1 MSSYSHSSP
10 HHGPSSPIEWMA
22 KHPVAAGLLTMVML
36 FGGFLMMRSIR
47 QEVFPQFNL
56 DLVTVRVDYPGS
68 TPQDVEKGIILVVE
82 EAVQAIEGVVEITS
96 IAAEGSG
103 TVTIEYDP
111 SVDSQKFYQE
121 VQQEIDRIRTFPLD
135 AEKPIVS
142 LASQRR
148 EVLDILIYG
157 NTEEGTLRNIAEEVR
172 DQLLQDSEIHQ
183 VDVDGARRPE
193 IHIRPRMDDL
203 RRYGLTFESIARVV
217 ARSAVEVPGGSIK
230 EAGGEILVRFDERK
244 DWAVEFGTIPVITT
258 PQGAVVRLR
267 DIAEVNEG
275 FEDVDILA
283 TFEGQ
288 RSISLEVYSIG
299 QQGPLEVSA
308 AVRRAMEQIEPTLP
322 SGISYSILDD
332 RSDTYGQRL
341 SLLTRNAAMGLLLV
355 LLLLAVF
362 LEIRVAMWV
371 TLSIPIAFLGSF
383 LVFPNLDVSI
393 NMISMFAFIIALGIV
408 VDNAIVVGENV
419 YDLRQS
425 GLEPM
430 DAAVRG
436 TQEVA
441 TPVVFSVLTNLV
453 GFIPLM
459 LIPGAMGKI
468 WGVIPVVVNVIFLTS
483 LLAAL
488 AILPNQLGNMGRKP
502 RHGIIL
508 AIHHLQQ
515 RVSEFIRNVIYTGYA
530 PFLDRCIRSRYLVLS
545 LAIAILVFVMAWTA
559 SGRMGL
565 VLMPKVE
572 ADTAVASVVMPLGTP
587 MNTMVSVMSRLEK
600 AAREVISENGEKDLS
615 LGVFGR
621 IWENQIDMRVYLQP
635 PGVRPIST
643 EKLTRLWRDKAGEI
657 PGTERLR
664 FEFDRGGPGGGPSV
678 TVELSHTN
686 ITILEEA
693 AQKLALIIE
702 DYPVARD
709 IDDGYNPGK
718 DQLQINLREEGR
730 SLGLTSQDVA
740 SQVRAAFYGSQALRQ
755 QRGRDEVRVLVTL
768 PESDNSKLHSLEEML
783 IAAPSGAYVPLK
795 QIATWEWTRS
805 YTSISRRDGRRTLA
819 VTAFVT
825 PDDQT
830 STLMESLSSSYL
842 PSLVADYPG
851 LSYSFE
857 GRQSDMRKSLSGLG
871 GGFLIVML
879 IIYALLAIPFGSY
892 FQPLVVMTAIPFGLV
907 GAIIGHWIMGYNLS
921 VISLMGIIALS
932 GVVINGSL
940 IMIAFANDQRL
951 QGKPAFEAI
960 HNAGVRRFRPILLTT
975 LTTFG
980 GLAPMIFETSRQARF
995 MIPMAISL
1003 GYGLVFA
1010 TAITLVLVP
1019 SLYMILEDIQKLIS
1033 NRSSQSRPASVN
1045 WAIRLLY
1052 ATLVIGIIRALI
1064 VFSQSGVSLID
1075 ILMECLIVGFLWLLV
1090 FMIGKRKNWARI
1102 TFLVF
1107 LLIGTPFAVFW
1118 MIQELTYQPKS
1129 GIVMLLQFTMN
1140 VVSVVY
1146 LFQKESSSWFNEG
1159 RKISRK

>member
-1 MSSYSHSSP
+1 MSNYEHSSP
-10 HHGPSSPIEWMA
+10 HTGPSSPIEWMA

-36 FGGFLMMRSIR
+36 IGGFLMMRSIR
-47 QEVFPQFNL
+47 QEVFPEFSL

-68 TPQDVEKGIILVVE
+68 TPQDVEKGIILVIE
-82 EAVQAIEGVVEITS
+82 EAVRAIEGVVEINAT
-96 IAAEGSG
+96 AAEGSG
-103 TVTIEYDP
+103 TVQIEYDP

-121 VQQEIDRIRTFPLD
+121 VQQEIDRIRTFPID

-142 LASQRR
+142 LASHRR

-157 NTEEGTLRNIAEEVR
+157 NAEEATLRNIAEEVR
-172 DQLLQDSEIHQ
+172 DQLLQDPEIHQ
-183 VDVDGARRPE
+183 IDVDGARKPE
-193 IHIRPRMDDL
+193 IHIRPRIDDL
-203 RRYGLTFESIARVV
+203 RRHGLTFESIARTV
-217 ARSAVEVPGGSIK
+217 ARSAVEIPGGSIK

-244 DWAVEFGTIPVITT
+244 DWAVEFGTIPLITT
-258 PQGAVVRLR
+258 PQGAVVRLS

-275 FEDVDILA
+275 FQDVDMLA
-283 TFEGQ
+283 TFEGE

-308 AVRRAMEQIEPTLP
+308 AVRRAMEGIAPTLP
-322 SGISYSILDD
+322 TGISYSLLND
-332 RSDTYGQRL
+332 RSETYGQRL
-341 SLLTRNAAMGLLLV
+341 ALLTRNAATGLLFV
-355 LLLLAVF
+355 LIVLAVF

-383 LVFPNLDVSI
+383 LVFPNLGVSI

-419 YDLRQS
+419 YDLRQT
-425 GLEPM
+425 GMEPM

-436 TQEVA
+436 TKEVA

-453 GFIPLM
+453 GFVPLM

-468 WGVIPVVVNVIFLTS
+468 WGVIPIVVNVIFLTS
-483 LLAAL
+483 LLASL
-488 AILPNQLGNMGRKP
+488 AILPHQLGSMGRKP
-502 RHGIIL
+502 RHGLML
-508 AIHHLQQ
+508 AIHHMQQ
-515 RVSEFIRNVIYTGYA
+515 KVSEFIRKLIYTGYA
-530 PFLDRCIRSRYLVLS
+530 PFLDRCIRSRYLVVS
-545 LAIAILVFVMAWTA
+545 AAIAILLLVSAWTM

-565 VLMPKVE
+565 ILMPKVE

-587 MNTMVSVMSRLEK
+587 MNTMVSVMETLEK
-600 AAREVISENGEKDLS
+600 GAREVIAANGKERLS
-615 LGVFGR
+615 AGVFGR
-621 IWENQIDMRVYLQP
+621 IFENQIDMRIYLQP

-643 EKLTRLWRDKAGEI
+643 EQVTRLWRQKTGEI

-678 TVELSHTN
+678 TVELSHTD
-686 ITILEEA
+686 ITTLETA
-693 AQKLALIIE
+693 AQELAKVIE
-702 DYPVARD
+702 DYPVAHD

-768 PESDNSKLHSLEEML
+768 PESETSRLYSLEEML
-783 IAAPSGAYVPLK
+783 IATPSGAYVPLK

-805 YTSISRRDGRRTLA
+805 YTSISRRDGRRTLS
-819 VTAFVT
+819 VTAYVT

-830 STLMESLSSSYL
+830 SNLMAALKESYL
-842 PSLVADYPG
+842 PALVADYPG

-857 GRQSDMRKSLSGLG
+857 GRQSDMRKSLSGLA
-871 GGFLIVML
+871 GGFIIVLL

-892 FQPLVVMTAIPFGLV
+892 FHPLVVMTAIPFGLV
-907 GAIIGHWIMGYNLS
+907 GAILGHLLMGFSLS

-940 IMIAFANDQRL
+940 IMIAFANGQRKE
-951 QGKPAFEAI
+951 GVDAFTAI

-980 GLAPMIFETSRQARF
+980 GLAPMIFETSRQAKF

-1003 GYGLVFA
+1003 GYGLLFA
-1010 TAITLVLVP
+1010 TAITLILVP
-1019 SLYMILEDIQKLIS
+1019 SLYMILEDIQRWLGIKSKQENLPES
-1033 NRSSQSRPASVN
+1033 TQPPPTEELPA
-1045 WAIRLLY
+1045 
-1052 ATLVIGIIRALI
+1052 
-1064 VFSQSGVSLID
+1064 
-1075 ILMECLIVGFLWLLV
+1075 
-1090 FMIGKRKNWARI
+1090 
-1102 TFLVF
+1102 
-1107 LLIGTPFAVFW
+1107 
-1118 MIQELTYQPKS
+1118 
-1129 GIVMLLQFTMN
+1129 
-1140 VVSVVY
+1140 
-1146 LFQKESSSWFNEG
+1146 
-1159 RKISRK
+1159 